1 MQEIKVNNKHNLIV
15 VELTRGCMRLLPI
28 GYLYGFGVCMEKAV
42 NHNIK
47 PDNKSSRESK
57 VEAIIAREPPLLR
70 HKLLPQKE
78 PCLQC

>member
-47 PDNKSSRESK
+47 PDNKLSRESK
-57 VEAIIAREPPLLR
+57 VEAIIAREPLLT
-70 HKLLPQKE
+70 E
-78 PCLQC
+78 A

>member
-57 VEAIIAREPPLLR
+57 VEAIIAREPLLT
-70 HKLLPQKE
+70 E
-78 PCLQC
+78 A